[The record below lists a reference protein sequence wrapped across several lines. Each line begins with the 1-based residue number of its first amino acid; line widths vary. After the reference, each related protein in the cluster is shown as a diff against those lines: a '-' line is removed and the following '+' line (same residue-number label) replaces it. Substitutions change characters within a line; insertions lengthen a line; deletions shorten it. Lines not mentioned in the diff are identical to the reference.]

1 MSTPIPAQTLW
12 LGRRPYDEVYELQR
26 TLVEERRYG
35 AAPDTL
41 ILCEHDPV
49 ITVGRRLA
57 AKDNILDQAFPVV
70 EIERGGDVTYHGP
83 GQLVAY
89 PIVQLGEGERDLHR
103 YLRNLEQAILD
114 VLGELGLVGCRN
126 EGYTGAWV
134 GSSGERKIA
143 SIGIAVRRWVTFH
156 GLALNV
162 STDLAHFGAMRPCG
176 LSATVM
182 TSLSAELGRT
192 VTVAEIAP
200 RLAAA
205 LGRALGRD
213 FGELT

>member
-114 VLGELGLVGCRN
+114 VLAELGLAGRRS

-134 GSSGERKIA
+134 GERKVA

-162 STDLAHFGAMRPCG
+162 STDLSHFATMHPCG
-176 LSATVM
+176 LPATVM
-182 TSLSAELGRT
+182 TSLSAELGRA

-200 RLAAA
+200 RLVDR
-205 LGRALGRD
+205 LGAALGRD